1 MSKANE
7 TPFDRSFYVKKA
19 IREAAAE
26 LFVRDGYAATGI
38 RDIAATAGTD
48 PALVIRHFG
57 SKEALFLATMTVG
70 STFGDIMAGP
80 IDDLGV
86 RLVQYLLSEAGT
98 TAIRGV
104 FVALTRASDRPE
116 VKAQLQN
123 SVQQAFITPIASRL
137 DTADGELRA
146 MLFGAQVAGLMS
158 ALWVHEDPRLAR
170 ASTSSIVALYGG
182 SLQQLLDAP

>member
-1 MSKANE
+1 
-7 TPFDRSFYVKKA
+7 
-19 IREAAAE
+19 
-26 LFVRDGYAATGI
+26 
-38 RDIAATAGTD
+38 
-48 PALVIRHFG
+48 
-57 SKEALFLATMTVG
+57 
-70 STFGDIMAGP
+70 MAGP